1 MEGSGGDGS
10 PQSSMCMVKAAELF
24 PKPIL
29 EKEEETL
36 CARFVHLDGES
47 VRYLGGTDD
56 GILALSNYRLFLQKS
71 STGAE
76 VSVPLGLIESTQVRD
91 LFHLI
96 VNCKDASTVKCS
108 FATSEQC
115 SEWHR
120 RITLSIG
127 VPETLEALFAF
138 PFHAWASE
146 SPTLNQ
152 DNEWAGRLQRDGS
165 LDDDFRREAERLQF
179 DLQGAWRISQANADF
194 KLCPSYPRLLL
205 VPACISDDTLQNVAS
220 FRSSRRIPAVVWR
233 HQRTGAVIARCSQPE
248 VGWLG
253 WRNSKDEQLLK
264 ALSDAC
270 SFDRGTQDRGGSG
283 SDGGTRT
290 TAHTRTRHSSEAS
303 TEGSTSSPPA
313 SPEGSHEE
321 VEMDEPKKI
330 LIVDARSYTS
340 AVTNRA
346 RGGGC
351 ECAEYYPSAEI
362 QFMSLGNIHVIRKS
376 FHALRQ
382 LCASQADIPNWLG
395 LLERTLW
402 LQHLSG
408 LLAASMVVCHAI
420 ERNGRPV
427 LVHCSDGW
435 DRTPQIVATAQLC
448 LDPYYRT
455 IEGFRVLV
463 EREWLSFGHKFA
475 DRCGHGPGS
484 DETNERCPVFLQ
496 WLDCVHQIHRQF
508 PCSFEFDMGYLI
520 KLAQHSHSCL
530 FGTFL
535 CNTVKERQE
544 NSVPDRTFSVW
555 PFLSGPIYKNHLY
568 VPNRERVLWPAH
580 NVRDLRLWTE
590 VYLGSWGGGQLQPSS
605 SEDYPGA
612 ALTGPSVT
620 AVPIAAS
627 TGGDSSTAG
636 DGGDSASLGGPIVN
650 GTGPGQAAAG
660 LAAEQNGGGGGGGGG
675 SMTKTRSYSDIKE
688 VINGPDSANG
698 GVIASALARRSS
710 DPNMTVDSSILSTT
724 SNHLMNQEESSNDS
738 NFSSDREAS
747 PDPMLLLSGA
757 EPHHNR
763 LMLSHPDPRNN
774 APLTTSS
781 TFSIQHATQTLQSL
795 TRELNQSDEEL
806 ENGILRKRPNG
817 TAALT
822 PPSSSSL
829 FANGGGGVHE
839 SIVSVAASAAAAA
852 IIPTA
857 TSTIVT
863 TAPSASSAL
872 DGEDSS
878 YRFQPIVPEL
888 PTELARGSPHKR
900 CPPSSSPL
908 IDDQRQ
914 QHQLQRQLQCSPHHR
929 LAVNEIDENT
939 SRIIKIESYRT
950 AIGNDVPDGG
960 GGGGGGSLLI
970 RATIGRPV
978 ASEDDLMMESV
989 DLSTSTS
996 VGFVGGGGGLSA
1008 ESMMGASSS
1017 PNGLETSGTTSSLS
1031 QNLWHGSI
1039 ETSTD
1044 TLVPMDQYQ
1053 PQGATDQHNHQ
1064 YHHHRAPVTS
1074 HTLSDVADEEVRSMH
1089 EGRNQLASQPPP
1101 GMEEKG
1107 ASIRIG
1113 QASGSS
1119 NQHHQQHAARTP
1131 LTAMNGGES
1140 VDHRQPAVVTDVPK
1154 DDASGD
1160 YYTAKTQT
1168 DDSNGCD
1175 FNSDSQDY
1183 DRQLS
1188 NQSSS
1193 MFSARGGRSFVAGM
1207 PVPPG
1212 TDQIDHPSLDRHV
1225 TDDRGGGGGTSRVDA
1240 TLPSIAAQPN
1250 SNDSCKT
1257 KAITSTTPPP
1267 SMLSSMMMAMDESI
1281 IIQPQFQQLEINGN
1295 GGKHHGSTVTTT
1307 LAADGGG
1314 YAGSTAATTGSLLQ
1328 QQQQQ
1333 QQLLLQQKERRRR
1346 HSSHSKADLMSPI
1359 KPTNGSISPSATH
1372 SRFSTPGARSLPL
1385 TPPSVPYAADR
1396 PPVATFSCPDG
1407 LAHALSEQN
1416 LRLQQIVY
1424 EHRQREEALQREL
1437 YATRLALLKKTCQH
1451 CCSSVQQ
1458 HYGNEDPVPVT
1469 NLSISSVASSLLA
1482 TASSTIT
1489 TTTTTTSA
1497 AAAVVATIVT
1507 GCGSNS
1513 SEPYASNTSISAS
1526 RTIHQCCRRR
1536 GQESMARQNDPLPFF
1551 ISQLLAVSP
1560 MTEAPRS
1567 APEAIEPPAVD
1578 SGAPAAPFWT
1588 SAHCQLILFSE
1599 DEENY
1604 GSPSSS
1610 SPREEENKRPTVIRG
1625 TEEEESR
1632 LREEFLKHH
1641 RLFTH
1646 TSRVCR
1652 TIRRFLER
1660 TKHKRRHW
1668 TPAGTLEMVDDRLEV
1683 VQMHHHHI
1691 DSDYYGDDDS
1701 DDDSSEELAMEL
1713 ETVRGKAS
1721 KASVP
1726 LRSRPRPQAL
1736 RCVGGDGGGDY
1747 DNDDALEENLSS
1759 QLMVDSMNENASNCS
1774 WEAVDDRSAPSSGAN
1789 SSQQMQYSSSGV
1801 GTSASVLWV
1810 PDHAVTRCTSCQ
1822 LEFTL
1827 CRRKHHCRSCGQI
1840 FCAECSEYTA
1850 HLPDERFYQPVRLCG
1865 PCYQRISTIT
1875 MATTSNSVGPSV
1887 QHQYP
1892 SSSSCAASVATT
1904 SSMSLANG
1912 GGSAF
1917 HSQRTLLAGGHPLH
1931 SLGTAAECKQQAVN
1945 GGAAGSESSRVNDVA
1960 CCKANATATASN

>member
-96 VNCKDASTVKCS
+96 INCKDASTVKCS

-115 SEWHR
+115 SEWNR

-270 SFDRGTQDRGGSG
+270 SFDRGTQDRG
-283 SDGGTRT
+283 SDGTRP
-290 TAHTRTRHSSEAS
+290 AHTRTRHSSEAS

-590 VYLGSWGGGQLQPSS
+590 VYLGSWGGGQQQPSS

-612 ALTGPSVT
+612 GALTGPSVT

-636 DGGDSASLGGPIVN
+636 DGGDSGSLGPVVN
-650 GTGPGQAAAG
+650 GTGPGQAVG
-660 LAAEQNGGGGGGGGG
+660 SAEQNGSG

-698 GVIASALARRSS
+698 GGIASALARRSS

-724 SNHLMNQEESSNDS
+724 TNHLMNQEESSNDS

-747 PDPMLLLSGA
+747 PDPMLLLSG
-757 EPHHNR
+757 EHHNR

-806 ENGILRKRPNG
+806 ENGILRKRLNG
-817 TAALT
+817 TTVT

-829 FANGGGGVHE
+829 FANGGVHE

-863 TAPSASSAL
+863 TAPSSSSAV
-872 DGEDSS
+872 DGEESS

-888 PTELARGSPHKR
+888 PTELSRTSPR
-900 CPPSSSPL
+900 TRRSSSSSPL

-914 QHQLQRQLQCSPHHR
+914 QKQLQCSPRHR
-929 LAVNEIDENT
+929 VAVNEIDENT

-960 GGGGGGSLLI
+960 GGGGRGGLLI

-996 VGFVGGGGGLSA
+996 VGFVGGGLSA
-1008 ESMMGASSS
+1008 DSTIGASPS
-1017 PNGLETSGTTSSLS
+1017 PNGLEVSGTSSSLS

-1053 PQGATDQHNHQ
+1053 PQGTTDHHH
-1064 YHHHRAPVTS
+1064 HHHRAPVTS

-1089 EGRNQLASQPPP
+1089 EGRHQLTTQPV
-1101 GMEEKG
+1101 GDAKG
-1107 ASIRIG
+1107 TSIRLG
-1113 QASGSS
+1113 VGSGSS
-1119 NQHHQQHAARTP
+1119 DQHHQQHAARR
-1131 LTAMNGGES
+1131 LTGLIAMNGGES
-1140 VDHRQPAVVTDVPK
+1140 NRQPPVVTDVPK

-1183 DRQLS
+1183 DRELL
-1188 NQSSS
+1188 NQPSS
-1193 MFSARGGRSFVAGM
+1193 MFNAGGRSYVAGFS
-1207 PVPPG
+1207 VPPN

-1225 TDDRGGGGGTSRVDA
+1225 TDDRGGGGASRGD
-1240 TLPSIAAQPN
+1240 TILPSIASQSN
-1250 SNDSCKT
+1250 SNDSCKV
-1257 KAITSTTPPP
+1257 KANNSTTPP

-1295 GGKHHGSTVTTT
+1295 GGKHHGNTVTT

-1328 QQQQQ
+1328 QQQ
-1333 QQLLLQQKERRRR
+1333 LLLQQKERRRR
-1346 HSSHSKADLMSPI
+1346 HSSNSKADLMSPI

-1451 CCSSVQQ
+1451 CCSSSVQQ

-1489 TTTTTTSA
+1489 TTTTATATGTGMSA
-1497 AAAVVATIVT
+1497 TAAAVVATIVT
-1507 GCGSNS
+1507 GCGCGSNS
-1513 SEPYASNTSISAS
+1513 SEPYASNSISAS
-1526 RTIHQCCRRR
+1526 RTIHRCRRF
-1536 GQESMARQNDPLPFF
+1536 GQESVAQQNHPLPFF
-1551 ISQLLAVSP
+1551 INQLLAASP
-1560 MTEAPRS
+1560 MEATRS
-1567 APEAIEPPAVD
+1567 PPEVIEPPLVD
-1578 SGAPAAPFWT
+1578 SAPAPCWS

-1604 GSPSSS
+1604 GSLS
-1610 SPREEENKRPTVIRG
+1610 SPSREEKNESPTIIRG
-1625 TEEEESR
+1625 AEEEERR

-1660 TKHKRRHW
+1660 TKQKRRQW
-1668 TPAGTLEMVDDRLEV
+1668 TPVGTLEVVDDRDEIKA
-1683 VQMHHHHI
+1683 HHHI

-1701 DDDSSEELAMEL
+1701 DDSEELAMEL
-1713 ETVRGKAS
+1713 EVVRGKAS
-1721 KASVP
+1721 KGSVP
-1726 LRSRPRPQAL
+1726 LRSRPCQQVLHR
-1736 RCVGGDGGGDY
+1736 VGGGIGGGGGNY
-1747 DNDDALEENLSS
+1747 DNDDALDENLSS

-1822 LEFTL
+1822 MEFTL

-1850 HLPDERFYQPVRLCG
+1850 HLPDERLYQPVRLCG

-1875 MATTSNSVGPSV
+1875 MATTSNNVPTV

-1892 SSSSCAASVATT
+1892 SSSSCAASANQTHGGGTNSNSGGAATT
-1904 SSMSLANG
+1904 SSMSIAN

-1917 HSQRTLLAGGHPLH
+1917 HTQRMLLPGGISVAH
-1931 SLGTAAECKQQAVN
+1931 SLMATECKQQAVN
-1945 GGAAGSESSRVNDVA
+1945 GSVAGGESGVSSRVGDVA

>member
-1 MEGSGGDGS
+1 MKELPVVVTISEEDGEEGGWDFMLLSHPPSTVTCSKPQFEARGAPISRLPERKIMEGSGGDGS

-24 PKPIL
+24 PKPTL

-96 VNCKDASTVKCS
+96 INCKDASTVKCS

-270 SFDRGTQDRGGSG
+270 SFDRGTQDRG
-283 SDGGTRT
+283 SDGTRT
-290 TAHTRTRHSSEAS
+290 VAPARTRHSSEAS
-303 TEGSTSSPPA
+303 TEGSISSPPA

-590 VYLGSWGGGQLQPSS
+590 VYLGSWGGGQQQPSS

-636 DGGDSASLGGPIVN
+636 DGGDSGSLGPVVN
-650 GTGPGQAAAG
+650 GTGPGQVAAG
-660 LAAEQNGGGGGGGGG
+660 SAAEQNGSG

-688 VINGPDSANG
+688 AINGPDSANG
-698 GVIASALARRSS
+698 GAIASALARRSS
-710 DPNMTVDSSILSTT
+710 DPNMTVDSSILSAT

-757 EPHHNR
+757 EHHNR
-763 LMLSHPDPRNN
+763 LLLSHPDPRNN
-774 APLTTSS
+774 ATPLTTSS

-795 TRELNQSDEEL
+795 TRELNQSDEDL

-817 TAALT
+817 TTVT
-822 PPSSSSL
+822 PLSSSSL
-829 FANGGGGVHE
+829 FANGAVHE
-839 SIVSVAASAAAAA
+839 SIVSVVASAAAAA

-857 TSTIVT
+857 TSSIVT
-863 TAPSASSAL
+863 TAPSSSSVV
-872 DGEDSS
+872 DGEESS

-888 PTELARGSPHKR
+888 PTELSRGSPRTR
-900 CPPSSSPL
+900 CSPSSSPL
-908 IDDQRQ
+908 IDEH
-914 QHQLQRQLQCSPHHR
+914 QHQHQQRQLQCSPRHHR
-929 LAVNEIDENT
+929 LAVNDIDENT
-939 SRIIKIESYRT
+939 SRIIKIESYRST
-950 AIGNDVPDGG
+950 IGNDVPDGG
-960 GGGGGGSLLI
+960 GGGGGNLLL

-996 VGFVGGGGGLSA
+996 VGFVVGGGGGGGLSA
-1008 ESMMGASSS
+1008 DSTIGASSS

-1053 PQGATDQHNHQ
+1053 PQRTTDQHHHHHHH
-1064 YHHHRAPVTS
+1064 HHHRAPVTS

-1089 EGRNQLASQPPP
+1089 EGRHQLTNQP

-1113 QASGSS
+1113 GLASGSS
-1119 NQHHQQHAARTP
+1119 NQHQQHAART
-1131 LTAMNGGES
+1131 LTGLIAMNGGEGN
-1140 VDHRQPAVVTDVPK
+1140 RQPPVLTDVPK
-1154 DDASGD
+1154 DDAFGD

-1175 FNSDSQDY
+1175 FNSDSQNY

-1193 MFSARGGRSFVAGM
+1193 MFSASDRSYVAGM
-1207 PVPPG
+1207 SVASG
-1212 TDQIDHPSLDRHV
+1212 TGPIDHPSLDRHV
-1225 TDDRGGGGGTSRVDA
+1225 TDDRGGGGTSRVDA
-1240 TLPSIAAQPN
+1240 PVPSIASQLNP
-1250 SNDSCKT
+1250 SNDSCK
-1257 KAITSTTPPP
+1257 ARANNSTTPPP

-1295 GGKHHGSTVTTT
+1295 GGKHHGSTVTT

-1314 YAGSTAATTGSLLQ
+1314 YASSTAATAGSLL
-1328 QQQQQ
+1328 QQ

-1346 HSSHSKADLMSPI
+1346 HSSNSKADLMSPI

-1451 CCSSVQQ
+1451 CCSSSVQQ
-1458 HYGNEDPVPVT
+1458 HYGNEDP
-1469 NLSISSVASSLLA
+1469 
-1482 TASSTIT
+1482 
-1489 TTTTTTSA
+1489 
-1497 AAAVVATIVT
+1497 
-1507 GCGSNS
+1507 
-1513 SEPYASNTSISAS
+1513 
-1526 RTIHQCCRRR
+1526 
-1536 GQESMARQNDPLPFF
+1536 
-1551 ISQLLAVSP
+1551 
-1560 MTEAPRS
+1560 
-1567 APEAIEPPAVD
+1567 
-1578 SGAPAAPFWT
+1578 
-1588 SAHCQLILFSE
+1588 
-1599 DEENY
+1599 
-1604 GSPSSS
+1604 
-1610 SPREEENKRPTVIRG
+1610 
-1625 TEEEESR
+1625 
-1632 LREEFLKHH
+1632 
-1641 RLFTH
+1641 
-1646 TSRVCR
+1646 
-1652 TIRRFLER
+1652 
-1660 TKHKRRHW
+1660 
-1668 TPAGTLEMVDDRLEV
+1668 
-1683 VQMHHHHI
+1683 
-1691 DSDYYGDDDS
+1691 
-1701 DDDSSEELAMEL
+1701 
-1713 ETVRGKAS
+1713 
-1721 KASVP
+1721 
-1726 LRSRPRPQAL
+1726 
-1736 RCVGGDGGGDY
+1736 
-1747 DNDDALEENLSS
+1747 
-1759 QLMVDSMNENASNCS
+1759 MVDSMNENASNCS

-1822 LEFTL
+1822 MEFTL

-1875 MATTSNSVGPSV
+1875 MATTTSSNSVPSV

-1892 SSSSCAASVATT
+1892 SSSSYAASGSQTHGGGAITT
-1904 SSMSLANG
+1904 SSMSLAN

-1931 SLGTAAECKQQAVN
+1931 SLAASECKQQAVN
-1945 GGAAGSESSRVNDVA
+1945 GTAAGGESGVASRVSDVA